1 MSKTLI
7 LGDTHGRG
15 IWQLIV
21 QKENP
26 DRVIFLGDYWDS
38 LEIPYSDQLYNFQRI
53 IDFTR
58 TSGKEVILLI
68 GNHDAHYQRWAI
80 NALEHYTGF
89 QPIYAND
96 ICQKLKDNEDIMQI
110 AYKMDNFLFTH
121 AGITKTW
128 LENMEIENDENMVD
142 VINDYAKYKPNLFA
156 FGAIGRSGYV
166 DPYGDNKWQNP
177 IWVRPRSLMRD
188 SKKLGYVQI
197 VGHTVQN
204 CIDFKGKSTGG
215 KYYFVDTLGTSGE
228 YLMIENGEL
237 KLGKI

>member
-38 LEIPYSDQLYNFQRI
+38 LEISYSDQLYNFQRI

-68 GNHDAHYQRWAI
+68 GNHDIHYQQWAM
-80 NALEHYTGF
+80 EDDGETTSGF
-89 QPIYAND
+89 QDNYAVFIQEELEKN
-96 ICQKLKDNEDIMQI
+96 KDLFRI
-110 AYKMDNFLFTH
+110 AYKLDNFLFSH
-121 AGITKTW
+121 AGISKTW
-128 LENMEIENDENMVD
+128 LELMEIPNDASMVD
-142 VINDYAKYKPNLFA
+142 VVNDYLKYKPRV
-156 FGAIGRSGYV
+156 FGFRGLNIEKYHDSF
-166 DPYGDNKWQNP
+166 GDNIWQGP
-177 IWVRPRSLMRD
+177 LWIRPRSLM
-188 SKKLGYVQI
+188 KEYLGYTQV
-197 VGHTVQN
+197 VGHTIQN

-228 YLMIENGEL
+228 YLMIESGKL